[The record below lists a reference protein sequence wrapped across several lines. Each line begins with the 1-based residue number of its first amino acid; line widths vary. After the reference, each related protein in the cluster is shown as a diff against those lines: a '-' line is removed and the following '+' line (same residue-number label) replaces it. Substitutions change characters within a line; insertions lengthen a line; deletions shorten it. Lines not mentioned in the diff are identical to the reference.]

1 MSNDISRRISGSAI
15 AALCLLI
22 SGAGLLILLFLFE
35 PFLRDHHVINL
46 EFGAWLGMGLIAL
59 AAIFGATS
67 RRSTLGK
74 TVCCFSAAR
83 RGVTPS
89 IRFSRRWL
97 RRVSGGE
104 FVHPLALLG

>member
-22 SGAGLLILLFLFE
+22 SGAGLLVLLFLFE

-46 EFGAWLGMGLIAL
+46 EFGGWLGMGLIAL

-74 TVCCFSAAR
+74 TVCILA
-83 RGVTPS
+83 S
-89 IRFSRRWL
+89 IL
-97 RRVSGGE
+97 V
-104 FVHPLALLG
+104 LALLVWVAIPIAPQTSERFEIKAWPNPK